1 MREAP
6 RLLLAPTAFA
16 PRRSSGMLRQWL
28 AVAAALLAAFL
39 TGFAAGR
46 PVSSG
51 AVALKP
57 STSKPTTL
65 PPIEIV
71 DAEVHEVGQLV
82 LPAIGPVL
90 VAGVP
95 GMQIT
100 VYEGKGLDEEWLRRQ
115 PYSVPELVA
124 KQLERKGC
132 RLYPERQ
139 CLPVALSGGRRL
151 AVVVD
156 RNQLQIVGR
165 RPVL

>member
-1 MREAP
+1 
-6 RLLLAPTAFA
+6 
-16 PRRSSGMLRQWL
+16 MLRQWL
-28 AVAAALLAAFL
+28 AVAAAALIAFA

-46 PVSSG
+46 PASSST
-51 AVALKP
+51 VALKP
-57 STSKPTTL
+57 LTTIPTPPL
-65 PPIEIV
+65 PIELV
-71 DAEVHEVGQLV
+71 DAEVHEVGQMV
-82 LPAIGPVL
+82 LPASGPVL

-100 VYEGKGLDEEWLRRQ
+100 VYEGKGIDEEWLRRQ
-115 PYSVPELVA
+115 PYSVPDLVA